1 MHLMLK
7 WRSKRNNVYELGILS
22 KENEQYIFKI
32 DEEQLKKAIKDGC
45 MGIGNFSLL
54 NNVESSKELFDFF
67 KHRIV
72 SKDSPKLEEMLRKY
86 NLEEYDDM
94 EILKITQAK
103 SVNDRYWVEEI

>member
-45 MGIGNFSLL
+45 MGIGNFSLINNAGISNDCLTFL
-54 NNVESSKELFDFF
+54 NIEL
-67 KHRIV
+67 
-72 SKDSPKLEEMLRKY
+72 
-86 NLEEYDDM
+86 
-94 EILKITQAK
+94 
-103 SVNDRYWVEEI
+103 

>member
-7 WRSKRNNVYELGILS
+7 WRSKRNNIYELGILS
-22 KENEQYIFKI
+22 KENDKYIFKI

-54 NNVESSKELFDFF
+54 NNVEISNELFDFF
-67 KHRIV
+67 KYRIV
-72 SKDSPKLEEMLRKY
+72 SEDSSKLDEMLRKY
-86 NLEEYDDM
+86 NLEKYDDM

-103 SVNDRYWVEEI
+103 SANDRYWVEEL